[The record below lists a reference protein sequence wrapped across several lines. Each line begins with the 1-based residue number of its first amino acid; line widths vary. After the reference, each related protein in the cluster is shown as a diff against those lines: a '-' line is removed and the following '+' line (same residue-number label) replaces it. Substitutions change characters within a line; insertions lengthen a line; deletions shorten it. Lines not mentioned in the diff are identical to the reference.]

1 LPELIVPMRIL
12 LLVLG
17 LFFAVAMTH
26 AEAPDAPVVLVLD
39 SSGSMAGAMDG
50 SPKLDA
56 ARKAIRAMAN
66 GLAEGRSLGL
76 VAYGHRRQGDCS
88 DIETLVPPGPLDR
101 AGLDRALDG
110 LLARGKTPL
119 SDALRHAARLLPET
133 GGTIILISDGLETC
147 DRDPCAVAED
157 LLRANARL
165 VIHVVGF
172 GVTDE
177 EVAALSCIAENC
189 GGRSASADSAAG
201 LTDALTDLGAESV
214 PAPDPV
220 PPPTQV
226 PAPIPIP
233 TPEPEPTPVPVT
245 FAAMLG
251 GASSPVPMDWTVS
264 ALDGTRIHQGSGREL
279 ALSLMPGDYA
289 VTLAAANLRQAT
301 QVTVPKGPGAP
312 IPVALEAGHLSL
324 RLWAAQGQAL
334 DVGGLTEPP
343 VWVVDP
349 LDGQGAVSLPGVTD
363 PEVLLAPGRY
373 RIVATAGGH
382 SAATDLVLAA
392 GDLQALDL
400 SLRLGTLALSVR
412 PGEGLPPLTEGAGI
426 EIELL
431 GAEDAVVATAA
442 ATAAP
447 RMVVPAGDYVARL
460 VLGGAILDLPVRVA
474 EGQETAAA
482 FVVPATEVALTAALA
497 AGVPVIV
504 DWRDAI
510 WTVAPGSA
518 LSALGLGPA
527 LSGQPEAAPR
537 LRLLPGEWEVRV
549 SSGVVERTFPLT
561 VAPGGPQE
569 ARFDLGAARLVMEVD
584 PATQPVPMNAVF
596 SVFPAEAAADATP
609 VYSGGTATLLSTIV
623 PAGDWRVEAL
633 DEQGRSAEARLT
645 LVPGQE
651 AAVRLLLEP

>member
-1 LPELIVPMRIL
+1 MRII

-17 LFFAVAMTH
+17 LFFAVAMAH
-26 AEAPDAPVVLVLD
+26 AEAPDAPIVLVLD
-39 SSGSMAGAMDG
+39 SSGSMAGAIDG

-66 GLAEGRSLGL
+66 GLAEGRTLGL

-119 SDALRHAARLLPET
+119 SDALRHAAMLLPET

-157 LLRANARL
+157 LRQANARL

-172 GVTDE
+172 GVTDD
-177 EVAALSCIAENC
+177 EVAALSCIAEK
-189 GGRSASADSAAG
+189 GSGRTASADSAAG

-233 TPEPEPTPVPVT
+233 IPTPTPEPEPTPVPVT
-245 FAAMLG
+245 FTAMLG
-251 GASSPVPMDWTVS
+251 GAASPVPVDWAVS
-264 ALDGTRIHQGSGREL
+264 ASDGALIHQGSGREL
-279 ALSLMPGDYA
+279 ALTLMPGDHV
-289 VTLAAANLRQAT
+289 VTLAAANWRQAT
-301 QVTVPKGPGAP
+301 RVSVPEAPGAP

-334 DVGGLTEPP
+334 EVAGLTEPP
-343 VWVVDP
+343 VWVVEP
-349 LDGQGAVSLPGVTD
+349 LDGQGAASLPGVAD

-373 RIVATAGGH
+373 RIVATAGSH
-382 SAATDLVLAA
+382 SAATDLVLAT
-392 GDLQALDL
+392 GELQSLDL
-400 SLRLGTLALSVR
+400 NLRLGTLALSVR
-412 PGEGLPPLTEGAGI
+412 PGEGLPPLTEGAGM

-431 GAEDAVVATAA
+431 GAEDAVVASAA

-460 VLGGAILDLPVRVA
+460 LLGGAALDMPVRVA
-474 EGQETAAA
+474 EGQETAVA
-482 FVVPATEVALTAALA
+482 FVLPATEVALTAALA
-497 AGVPVIV
+497 ADAPVIA

-518 LSALGLGPA
+518 LAALGLGPA

-549 SSGVVERTFPLT
+549 SSGVVERSFPLT

-584 PATQPVPMNAVF
+584 PATQPAPMNAVF
-596 SVFPAEAAADATP
+596 SVFPAGAAPDATP

-633 DEQGRSAEARLT
+633 DEQGRTAEASLT
-645 LVPGQE
+645 LAPGQE